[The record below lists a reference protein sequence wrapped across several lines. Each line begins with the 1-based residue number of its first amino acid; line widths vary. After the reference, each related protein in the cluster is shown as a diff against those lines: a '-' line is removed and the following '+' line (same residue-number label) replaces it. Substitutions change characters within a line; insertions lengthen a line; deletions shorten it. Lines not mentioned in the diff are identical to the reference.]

1 MGMRGPWH
9 IGGSMGDPA
18 HIGKARRLRD
28 LSIEIETLADAVEQ
42 PSRSIERAERLV
54 AEGERI
60 SREIYSVFRGR
71 C

>member
-1 MGMRGPWH
+1 MGE
-9 IGGSMGDPA
+9 PA
-18 HIGKARRLRD
+18 HIAKARRLRD
-28 LSIEIETLADAVEQ
+28 LSFELDTLASSVEQ